1 MSELAL
7 VPNPF
12 RDTVVQDA
20 WQEPVDLTDIHAQA
34 FEACK
39 SGIEAAK
46 RGSAGSLLIYG
57 DAGSGKT
64 HLLARLQRHLMND
77 APNAPDRA
85 LSCVFCFVR
94 LQTSPQLLWQ
104 HVRRRLV
111 SDLMRRGQGLT
122 QLQRLI
128 AHQLGITAG
137 RTARAGVLELR
148 VLRDADRGALSRH
161 LDGVAQKLDLPRN
174 LRIVLERLVFNESV
188 RDATAWLAGDGLPE
202 ELMAELGLG
211 ADTEEDREDSARHVV
226 TALCRLAGETLP
238 IVFCFDQVES
248 LQRTATD
255 EEALFRF
262 ARMAAD
268 LRDSDGNVFLITCL
282 QTAYLD
288 QFQRSVREAD
298 RDRIAQRSVVLEPLT
313 PSQVERLL
321 RSRLEVVPELH
332 ALRAQHV
339 SEPLYPL
346 NERILKELLL
356 EQPCVPRRVL
366 ALAARAFD
374 EIQHGHPTSPP
385 TTAEFLG
392 KELAERQ
399 KIAAQ
404 SLEAS
409 ETERVVVRGAEIIAN
424 LEGASLT
431 DDEPGRA
438 NFVIAGERRAAVFVR
453 NEIDG
458 RKLTPKLKTLTSQ
471 VPREDGANVVIV
483 RDSRLPFPRAA
494 VKAREHLATLQA
506 RGVSLLEPSVEAL
519 AALDALASILG
530 DAKSGDLANQDKP
543 LEAGAVISWLKTLR
557 ADLTLEPIE
566 ELIEAI
572 FDESKSVGDA
582 LHQDLVDLLSHEHV
596 IPLDMAA
603 QILGRATEQVLDA
616 ARKADGHCLVL
627 EGPPSVLLDVSGV
640 SQEGEVAS

>member
-20 WQEPVDLTDIHAQA
+20 WQEPVDLTDIHAAA
-34 FEACK
+34 FDACR

-57 DAGSGKT
+57 AAGSGKT

-77 APNAPDRA
+77 ARNAPDRA

-111 SDLMRRGQGLT
+111 NDLMRREEGLT

-128 AHQLGITAG
+128 AHQLGIAAG
-137 RTARAGVLELR
+137 RSARAGILELR
-148 VLRDADRGALSRH
+148 VLRAADKDALSHH
-161 LDGVAQKLDLPRN
+161 LDEVARKLDLPRN
-174 LRIVLERLVFNESV
+174 LCVVLEHLVFNESV

-202 ELMAELGLG
+202 DRMAELGLG
-211 ADTEEDREDSARHVV
+211 VDAEEDREDAARHVV

-268 LRDSDGNVFLITCL
+268 LRDSDGNVFIITCL

-288 QFQRSVREAD
+288 QFQRSVRDAD

-313 PSQVERLL
+313 SSQVERLL
-321 RSRLEVVPELH
+321 RSRLEVVPELQSLRSQH
-332 ALRAQHV
+332 A

-346 NERILKELLL
+346 NDRVLQELIV

-374 EIQHGHPTSPP
+374 EIQHGRRSAPP
-385 TTAEFLG
+385 TTPEFLG
-392 KELAERQ
+392 AEFAERQ
-399 KIAAQ
+399 KVAAAL
-404 SLEAS
+404 LEPS
-409 ETERVVVRGAEIIAN
+409 ETERIVVRGAEIIAN
-424 LEGASLT
+424 LEGATLS
-431 DDEPGRA
+431 DDEPGKA

-458 RKLTPKLKTLTSQ
+458 RKLTPKLKALTTQ
-471 VPREDGANVVIV
+471 VPRKDGAKTVIV
-483 RDSRLPFPRAA
+483 RDARLPFPKAA

-530 DAKSGDLANQDKP
+530 DAKSGDLANQEKP
-543 LEAGAVISWLKTLR
+543 LEADAVISWLKGLR
-557 ADLTLEPIE
+557 EDLALEPIE
-566 ELIEAI
+566 ELIDAI
-572 FDESKSVGDA
+572 FDEDKGVGGD

-596 IPLDMAA
+596 IPLQMAA

-616 ARKADGHCLVL
+616 ARRASGHCLVL
-627 EGPPSVLLDVSGV
+627 EGPPAVLLDVSGV
-640 SQEGEVAS
+640 PQETEVAS

>member
-20 WQEPVDLTDIHAQA
+20 WQEPVDLTDIHAAA
-34 FEACK
+34 FEACT
-39 SGIEAAK
+39 SGIDTAK
-46 RGSAGSLLIYG
+46 RGTAGSLLIYG
-57 DAGSGKT
+57 AAGSGKT
-64 HLLARLQRHLMND
+64 HLLARLQRHLTND
-77 APNAPDRA
+77 ARNAPDRA

-111 SDLMRRGQGLT
+111 SDLMRREEGLT

-128 AHQLGITAG
+128 AHQLGIAAG
-137 RTARAGVLELR
+137 RSARAGILELR
-148 VLRDADRGALSRH
+148 VLRAADKDALSHH
-161 LDGVAQKLDLPRN
+161 LDEVARKLDLPRN
-174 LRIVLERLVFNESV
+174 LCIVLEHLVFNQSV

-211 ADTEEDREDSARHVV
+211 ADAEEDREDAARNVV

-268 LRDSDGNVFLITCL
+268 LRDSDGNVFIITCL

-288 QFQRSVREAD
+288 QFQRSVRDAD

-313 PSQVERLL
+313 SSQVERLL
-321 RSRLEVVPELH
+321 RSRLEVVPELQ
-332 ALRAQHV
+332 ALRAQRAT
-339 SEPLYPL
+339 EPLYPL
-346 NERILKELLL
+346 NERTLKELLL

-374 EIQHGHPTSPP
+374 EIQHGRRSSPP

-392 KELAERQ
+392 AELAERQ
-399 KIAAQ
+399 KEAAET
-404 SLEAS
+404 LEPS
-409 ETERVVVRGAEIIAN
+409 ETERIMVRGAEIIAN
-424 LEGASLT
+424 LEGASLI
-431 DDEPGRA
+431 DDEPGKA

-458 RKLTPKLKTLTSQ
+458 RKLTPKLKALTSQ
-471 VPREDGANVVIV
+471 VPRKDGAKAVIV
-483 RDSRLPFPRAA
+483 RDSRLPFPKAA
-494 VKAREHLATLQA
+494 VKAREHLVTLQA

-530 DAKSGDLANQDKP
+530 DAKSGDLANQEKP
-543 LEAGAVISWLKTLR
+543 LEAGAVISWLKELR
-557 ADLTLEPIE
+557 ADLALEPIE
-566 ELIEAI
+566 ELIDAI
-572 FDESKSVGDA
+572 FDEGKSVGDA

-596 IPLDMAA
+596 IPLQMAA
-603 QILGRATEQVLDA
+603 QILDKATEHVLDA
-616 ARKADGHCLVL
+616 ARKAGGHCLVL
-627 EGPPSVLLDVSGV
+627 EGPPAVLLDVSGV
-640 SQEGEVAS
+640 PQKAEVAS

>member
-20 WQEPVDLTDIHAQA
+20 WQEPVDLTDIHAAA

-57 DAGSGKT
+57 AAGSGKT

-77 APNAPDRA
+77 ARNAPDRA

-111 SDLMRRGQGLT
+111 NDLMRREEGLT

-128 AHQLGITAG
+128 AHQLGIAAG
-137 RTARAGVLELR
+137 RSARAGILELR
-148 VLRDADRGALSRH
+148 VLRAADKDALSLH
-161 LDGVAQKLDLPRN
+161 LDEVARKLDLPRN
-174 LRIVLERLVFNESV
+174 LCVVLEHLVFNESV
-188 RDATAWLAGDGLPE
+188 RDTTAWLAGDGLPE
-202 ELMAELGLG
+202 ERMAELGLG
-211 ADTEEDREDSARHVV
+211 VDAEEDREDAARHVV

-268 LRDSDGNVFLITCL
+268 LRDSDGNVFIITCL

-288 QFQRSVREAD
+288 QFQRSVRDAD

-313 PSQVERLL
+313 SSQVERLL
-321 RSRLEVVPELH
+321 RSRLEVVPELQSLRSQH
-332 ALRAQHV
+332 A

-346 NERILKELLL
+346 NARVLQELIL

-374 EIQHGHPTSPP
+374 EVQHGRRSAPP
-385 TTAEFLG
+385 TTPEFLG
-392 KELAERQ
+392 VEFAERQ
-399 KIAAQ
+399 KEAAAL
-404 SLEAS
+404 LEPS
-409 ETERVVVRGAEIIAN
+409 ETERIVVRGAEIIAN
-424 LEGASLT
+424 LEGATLS
-431 DDEPGRA
+431 DDEPGKA

-458 RKLTPKLKTLTSQ
+458 RKLTPKLKALTSQ
-471 VPREDGANVVIV
+471 VPRKDGAKTVIV
-483 RDSRLPFPRAA
+483 RDARLPFPKAA

-506 RGVSLLEPSVEAL
+506 SGVSLLEPSVEAL

-530 DAKSGDLANQDKP
+530 DAKSGDLANQEKP
-543 LEAGAVISWLKTLR
+543 LEAGAVISWLKGLR
-557 ADLTLEPIE
+557 EDLALEPIE
-566 ELIEAI
+566 ELIDAI
-572 FDESKSVGDA
+572 FDEAKRVDGD

-596 IPLDMAA
+596 IPLQMAA
-603 QILGRATEQVLDA
+603 QILGRAAAQVLDA
-616 ARKADGHCLVL
+616 ARKANGHCLVL
-627 EGPPSVLLDVSGV
+627 EGPPAVLLDVSGV
-640 SQEGEVAS
+640 PQEAEVSS